1 MNLAYFISFFLYFA
15 ILIIVG
21 ISFYCKQKEA
31 GDFMVGNRSL
41 NYWVTAIATHATDMS
56 TWLFMAYPGLIYR
69 EGMPGCLIAVALTL
83 GMHFT
88 WKYIAPKLR
97 VASETTNSPTLISYF
112 EKRFNDPAGHIRLL
126 GAIISLVFFTL
137 YISAGIVGLG
147 RAVEA
152 AFAVNYHMAI
162 SIGTL
167 GIVAYTLLGGFI
179 AIAWNDFIQGMFVL
193 FILLFVPMYAG
204 WYLGGPTAIVEALK
218 LKHVSLSPF
227 PDFSWH
233 TLLHTVVPAVGWGLG
248 YFGMPH
254 ILMNFMGIDNV
265 KNIKKAHRLGIM
277 WQILTTIFSA
287 TLIGL
292 LGVVFFANTGLT
304 DSELV
309 FVRMAQQMFPPY
321 LAGFILCGILAAA
334 ITTMDSQILV
344 AASTIAQDLYRKFF
358 NPKVSQEHLMY
369 ISRLGG
375 LGITAIA
382 FICAFNNHDSILDLV
397 YHAWSGL
404 GGSFGPLLLAS
415 FYWQST
421 ITKEGAFSGI
431 LIGGLVAGS
440 WRYFE
445 TGFNA
450 PLIPAF
456 IMSFVSIYLVS
467 RITEKKRSQRT

>member
-15 ILIIVG
+15 ILLVVG
-21 ISFYCKQKEA
+21 ILFYNRQKDA
-31 GDFMVGNRSL
+31 GDFMVGSRSL

-56 TWLFMAYPGLIYR
+56 TWLFMAYPGLVYR
-69 EGMPGCLIAVALTL
+69 EGMPGCLIAIALTL

-88 WKYIAPKLR
+88 WKYIAPQLR
-97 VASETTNSPTLISYF
+97 IATEKTNSPTLISYF

-126 GAIISLVFFTL
+126 GAVISLVFFTL

-152 AFAVNYHMAI
+152 AFAVNYHIAI

-193 FILLFVPMYAG
+193 FILLFVPIYAC
-204 WYLGGPTAIVEALK
+204 WFLGGPSTIINAL
-218 LKHVSLSPF
+218 VSKNIALTPF

-233 TLLHTVVPAVGWGLG
+233 SFLKNVVPAVGWGLG

-254 ILMNFMGIDNV
+254 ILVNFMGIDNV
-265 KNIKKAHRLGIM
+265 KNIKKAHTLGIM

-292 LGVVFFANTGLT
+292 IGIIFFAQTGLA

-309 FVRMAQQMFPPY
+309 FVGMAQQMFPPY
-321 LAGFILCGILAAA
+321 LSGFILCGILAAA

-344 AASTIAQDLYRKFF
+344 AASTIAQDVYRKFF
-358 NPKVSQEHLMY
+358 NQKVSSHNLMQ

-375 LGITAIA
+375 LGITFIA
-382 FICAFNNHDSILDLV
+382 FLFAFNNHDSILDLV

-415 FYWQST
+415 FYWKST
-421 ITKEGAFSGI
+421 ITKHGAFTGI
-431 LIGGLVAGS
+431 LVGGLVAGS
-440 WRYFE
+440 WRYLE

-456 IMSFVSIYLVS
+456 ILSFLSIYVVS
-467 RITEKKRSQRT
+467 RMTEKVGNNA